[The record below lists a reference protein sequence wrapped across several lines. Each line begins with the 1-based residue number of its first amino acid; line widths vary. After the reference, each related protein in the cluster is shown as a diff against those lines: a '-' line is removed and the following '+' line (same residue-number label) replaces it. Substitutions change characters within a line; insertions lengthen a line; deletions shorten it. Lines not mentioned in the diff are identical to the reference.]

1 MSQDNC
7 YSLVVPVYNETEVLP
22 LLFERLDSLLDQI
35 DEPTEVVMVNDGS
48 SDSSLRLLQHK
59 AREDVRYRVVNL
71 SRNFGH

>member
-1 MSQDNC
+1 MSQDIC

-48 SDSSLRLLQHK
+48 SDSSLSLLQHRRGK
-59 AREDVRYRVVNL
+59 ISAT
-71 SRNFGH
+71 GW